1 MKSLSYLNKY
11 LLKYK
16 WRLLI
21 GVVFIFLSNYTKVKM
36 PLIVRDA
43 IDQISSNSINSTD
56 TDKLL
61 IALQLSGIYILLAI
75 ISGVFLYFTRQTV
88 IKVSRF
94 IEFDLKNEIFQKYQ
108 KLDYEF
114 YKKNKTGD
122 LINRISEDVS
132 KVRMYLGPAIMY
144 SVNLIFLT
152 GLVLYNMAQING
164 KLTLFALIPLPIMSV
179 IIYFVSKKINEQSIQ
194 VQKTQSSLSSL
205 VQESFTGIQ
214 TIKSFT
220 LEEETT
226 QQFDGKAQQY
236 KKQSLKLVMINALF
250 MPTILMLIG
259 VSTVLT
265 IYVGGILT
273 HQEVIALKDIVT
285 FVIYVQLLTWP
296 FASIGWVTSIV
307 QRAAASQQRI
317 NEFIKEPINMEVI
330 EADSYETQGS
340 IRFENVSFTYENT
353 GIQALKD
360 VNFEIKTGQ
369 TLGIIGR
376 TGSGKSTIIQLLT
389 RLFDPESGT
398 IYIDEKP
405 LKSIDLGKFRDL
417 IGIVPQDVFLFSD
430 TIKNNIN
437 FGIKSEVGLEQTIR
451 AAKNAH
457 VHHNIID
464 FENQYDTLLGERG
477 VNLSGGQKQ
486 RISIARALIK
496 EPKLIAFDDSFSAI
510 DTETEE
516 LILANLKKLDDTAT
530 SIIVSHR
537 ISTIRHADVIIIIED
552 GVIMAKGSHEELLNS
567 SEYYQELA
575 EKQS

>member
-16 WRLLI
+16 WRLLL

-94 IEFDLKNEIFQKYQ
+94 IEFDLKNEIFKKYQ

-226 QQFDGKAQQY
+226 DQFDGKAEQY
-236 KKQSLKLVMINALF
+236 KKKSLKLVMINALF

-265 IYVGGILT
+265 IYVGGLLT

-317 NEFIKEPINMEVI
+317 NEFIKEPINMEVF
-330 EADSYETQGS
+330 ESDSYTTEGNV
-340 IRFENVSFTYENT
+340 RFENVSFTYENT
-353 GIQALKD
+353 GIQALKK
-360 VNFEIKTGQ
+360 VNFEINTGE
-369 TLGIIGR
+369 TLGIIGK

-430 TIKNNIN
+430 SIKNNIN
-437 FGIKSEVGLEQTIR
+437 FGVKAEVPLEKTIE

-457 VHHNIID
+457 VHHNIVE
-464 FENQYDTLLGERG
+464 FEKQYETLLGERG

-496 EPKLIAFDDSFSAI
+496 EPKLVAFDDSFSAI

-516 LILANLKKLDDTAT
+516 LILGNLKELEKTPT

-537 ISTIRHADVIIIIED
+537 ISTIRHANAIIIIED
-552 GVIMAKGSHEELLNS
+552 GAIIAKGTHDELLNS